1 MTAEPRPVDRCFWT
15 PGVWMLTALM
25 AAAALTLILRFAFG
39 LGMVTNLDNAH
50 PWGIWIGIDVAAG
63 VALAAGGFTT
73 AFLGHILGRHY
84 YEPVTRPA
92 LLTAALGYT
101 MVAFAVFVDLGRSWA
116 IWKFLVFQN
125 HRSVLFEVGICVMTY
140 LLVLWIELLP
150 AVAARLGRR
159 VRLLGWIDRGVRK
172 TMGAFIILG
181 VVLSCC
187 HQSSLG
193 SLMVIAPTKLHPLWY
208 TPWLP
213 LHFLLSA
220 IAVGFPMVV
229 VETGLATR
237 SLHLDSEMPVLVPLS
252 RLAAAA
258 LGVALVVRLGDFVAR
273 ESHLFIDGSGASI
286 SLLVELVL
294 GGVLPLIMLLIPAVR
309 RSRGGLFVAAALV
322 VLGVLINR
330 INVFV
335 VALSPPFAEHAYVPA
350 AGELIITAGSVA
362 ALMFLYRAAVTY
374 LPILSARKLE
384 EVH

>member
-1 MTAEPRPVDRCFWT
+1 MTAEPRPVDRRFWT
-15 PGVWMLTALM
+15 PGVWVLTALVS
-25 AAAALTLILRFAFG
+25 AAAVTLIIRFGFG
-39 LGMVTNLDNAH
+39 LGTVTNLDNAH
-50 PWGIWIGIDVAAG
+50 PWGIWIGVDVAAG

-73 AFLGHILGRHY
+73 AFLGHILGRRHY
-84 YEPVTRPA
+84 QPVTRPA

-140 LLVLWIELLP
+140 LLVLWIELVP
-150 AVAARLGRR
+150 AVARRLGRR
-159 VRLLGWIDRGVRK
+159 VRLLGWLDLGVRK
-172 TMGAFIILG
+172 TMGVFIILG

-220 IAVGFPMVV
+220 IAVGFPMVI

-237 SLHLDSEMPVLVPLS
+237 SLRLDSEMPVLVPMS

-258 LGVALVVRLGDFVAR
+258 LGVALAVRLGDFVAR
-273 ESHLFIDGSGASI
+273 RSYLFIDGSGASI
-286 SLLVELVL
+286 SLLVELAL
-294 GGVLPLIMLLIPAVR
+294 GGVLPLILLVIPAVR
-309 RSRGGLFVAAALV
+309 RSRGGLFLAAALV
-322 VLGVLINR
+322 VLGVLMNR
-330 INVFV
+330 VNVFA
-335 VALSPPFAEHAYVPA
+335 VALRPPFAEHAYVPA
-350 AGELIITAGSVA
+350 VGELIITAGSVA
-362 ALMFLYRAAVTY
+362 ALLLLYRAAVTY

>member
-1 MTAEPRPVDRCFWT
+1 
-15 PGVWMLTALM
+15 MLTALM

>member
-1 MTAEPRPVDRCFWT
+1 VTAEPRPVDRRFWT
-15 PGVWMLTALM
+15 PGVWVLTALVS
-25 AAAALTLILRFAFG
+25 AAAVTLIIRFGFG
-39 LGMVTNLDNAH
+39 LGTVTNLDNAH
-50 PWGIWIGIDVAAG
+50 PWGIWIGVDVAAG

-73 AFLGHILGRHY
+73 AFLGHILGRRHY
-84 YEPVTRPA
+84 QPVTRPA

-140 LLVLWIELLP
+140 LLVLWIELVP
-150 AVAARLGRR
+150 AVARRLGRR
-159 VRLLGWIDRGVRK
+159 VRLLGWLDLGVRK
-172 TMGAFIILG
+172 TMGVFIILG

-220 IAVGFPMVV
+220 IAVGFPMVI

-237 SLHLDSEMPVLVPLS
+237 SLRLDSEMPVLVPMS

-258 LGVALVVRLGDFVAR
+258 LGVALAVRLGDFVAR
-273 ESHLFIDGSGASI
+273 RSYLFIDGSGASI
-286 SLLVELVL
+286 SLLVELAL
-294 GGVLPLIMLLIPAVR
+294 GGVLPLILLVIPAVR
-309 RSRGGLFVAAALV
+309 RSRGGLFLAAALV
-322 VLGVLINR
+322 VLGVLMNR
-330 INVFV
+330 VNVFA
-335 VALSPPFAEHAYVPA
+335 VALRPPFAEHAYVPA
-350 AGELIITAGSVA
+350 VGELIITAGSVA
-362 ALMFLYRAAVTY
+362 ALLLLYRAAVTY